1 MAGSRRKKPG
11 NDLVYDWRDPS
22 MPVVRSYKMRDGTL
36 RTEVD
41 PDYEHRYREHMM
53 TAAEQPGYKNDP
65 TYNLNR
71 RKKK

>member
-1 MAGSRRKKPG
+1 MPIKRQSKPPESQAF
-11 NDLVYDWRDPS
+11 DWRDPS

-41 PDYEHRYREHMM
+41 PDYESRYREHMM

-65 TYNLNR
+65 TYNL
-71 RKKK
+71 RKKRQ